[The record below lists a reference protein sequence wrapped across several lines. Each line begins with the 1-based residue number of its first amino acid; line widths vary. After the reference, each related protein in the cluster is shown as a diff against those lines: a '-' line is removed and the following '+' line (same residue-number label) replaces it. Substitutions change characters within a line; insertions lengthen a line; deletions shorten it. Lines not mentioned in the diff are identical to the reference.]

1 MIFYFYASHAFEG
14 VHPLQSGVF
23 RRKRRS
29 QRRAGFPRESAMVFY
44 PRRVAEIFGTYV
56 PALWYLARLELLRWR
71 IRRDPES
78 KNYSDLAISPAA
90 QDDNKLFEL
99 YRRPDAGQLSD
110 EAARNPAPEATV
122 P

>member
-29 QRRAGFPRESAMVFY
+29 QRRAGSPRESAMVFY
-44 PRRVAEIFGTYV
+44 PRRVAEILSTYI

-71 IRRDPES
+71 IRRDPNS
-78 KNYSDLAISPAA
+78 KNYSDIAISPAA

-99 YRRPDAGQLSD
+99 YRRTSAEQVLGK
-110 EAARNPAPEATV
+110 AAPNPASESAAL
-122 P
+122 